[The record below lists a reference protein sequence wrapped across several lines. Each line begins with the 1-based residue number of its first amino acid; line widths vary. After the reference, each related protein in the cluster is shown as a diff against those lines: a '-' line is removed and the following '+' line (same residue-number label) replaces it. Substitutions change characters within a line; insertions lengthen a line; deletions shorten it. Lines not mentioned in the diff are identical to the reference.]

1 MEIFGIPLQAFLGQL
16 LLGLGRPCADLSR
29 GATED
34 SILGVAAIVG
44 LTALENRKPNT
55 QAST

>member
-1 MEIFGIPLQAFLGQL
+1 L

-44 LTALENRKPNT
+44 LTALENRKLN
-55 QAST
+55 A